1 VPAFEEPDD
10 DLIRQTIA
18 AVRTVPDRLRRF
30 EVSGQDIARLY
41 AVPAPL
47 LARLLDHG
55 LPHTGGGD
63 GRRFDRLDVEN
74 IGLGMHLRTPRR
86 MAMRWWRHE
95 MAAEQTGG
103 VRLCGLTVSDDTRSA
118 TGRDDL
124 VLDRRV
130 VGAACPGSVTRE
142 PDGAFRLQVHLD
154 NRAFTFGPDFDP
166 LFDQGAGIRF
176 HLLPEP
182 LQEDIGF
189 AREHRLAD
197 CKLATR
203 FLVHQGRAMG
213 VPVRG
218 SEGLFVA
225 GPYAIWHAWIE
236 LGVAGEW
243 IPADPFF
250 LRVLAGWGF
259 VDPAV
264 WTPSRS
270 PRFVLW
276 RLDDTYVPLLRSR
289 GRVVPSRAAITSVRV
304 EPAG

>member
-1 VPAFEEPDD
+1 M
-10 DLIRQTIA
+10 IRETIA
-18 AVRTVPDRLRRF
+18 AVRTVPDRLREFDVAAADVIR
-30 EVSGQDIARLY
+30 RY
-41 AVPAPL
+41 AIQAPL
-47 LARLLDHG
+47 LTRLLDHG
-55 LPHTGGGD
+55 LPHAGSGD
-63 GRRFDRLDVEN
+63 ERRFDRLDMEN
-74 IGLGMHLRTPRR
+74 VGLGLHLRTPRR
-86 MAMRWWRHE
+86 TAMRWWRHE
-95 MAAEQTGG
+95 MASEPTGG

-118 TGRDDL
+118 TGLDDL

-130 VGAACPGSVTRE
+130 VDAACPGTVTRA
-142 PDGAFRLQVHLD
+142 PDGAFLLQVNLD
-154 NRAFTFGPDFDP
+154 NRAFTFGPTFDP
-166 LFDQGAGIRF
+166 FFDQAGGIRF

-213 VPVRG
+213 MPVRS

-236 LGVAGEW
+236 LSVAGEW

-276 RLDDTYVPLLRSR
+276 RLDDTHVPLVRRR
-289 GRVVPSRAAITSVRV
+289 GRAVPWRVAITSVRV
-304 EPAG
+304 DPAG